1 MLPPNVGGPPRPTTQ
16 EEFQTLQ
23 SSTDNNGRMLL
34 NAVYPDPFLVPCS
47 LKKTKTHS
55 LDAAR
60 VPSSIV
66 YHYRV
71 PQPPFAL
78 ALAAVC

>member
-1 MLPPNVGGPPRPTTQ
+1 
-16 EEFQTLQ
+16 
-23 SSTDNNGRMLL
+23 MLL